1 LGEERVGVERDRRR
15 ELLQLLRGER
25 PGRDRLLGEQ
35 RERRGEGQGQQARE
49 RVPETDLPPAA
60 TASMSRRRLRAQG
73 RR

>member
-15 ELLQLLRGER
+15 ELLQLLRGEG

-35 RERRGEGQGQQARE
+35 RERRREDQGEQARE
-49 RVPETDLPPAA
+49 RVPETDLLPAA